1 MSRPPATSRKV
12 GRVVVLLVLFLLCLP
27 EPKTRDLNSV
37 RSVPE
42 QLQASKADSAG
53 FAWTGGRAPSK
64 ADGTLDGGEA
74 EDHEDVKGS
83 REDDNETKAPKGK
96 DDVEEAKAS
105 FDEAEDKTVDE
116 AASAQT
122 ADPVEDA
129 KQDLDAAKRQRDVA
143 LRGLE
148 RAEALAA
155 YLQDQLLGLKDSSS
169 EKAKEVEAKLEKA
182 EEKVEKAERKVETA
196 KQEVEKVKEAAKEAA
211 KASVQAGRVQ
221 AGASAGAVVAVAF
234 DLHSRMVVVH
244 ANLVALCVLC

>member
-96 DDVEEAKAS
+96 DDVEEA
-105 FDEAEDKTVDE
+105 EDKTVDE
-116 AASAQT
+116 ALCGAASAQT

-129 KQDLDAAKRQRDVA
+129 KQADLDAAKRQRDVA